1 MEGLIEQQKD
11 FGNIPESQQEAD
23 EREYYDSLMMG
34 VNHDEDAS
42 NYELSKDGEEDWLN
56 IPYEEIYG
64 DCDEYKV
71 NYANYCQ
78 QYDSDNDYDDNYVS
92 ENAIRLQKQIDEY
105 EYALEVQAMYDA
117 EFGTKEQRDEELRQ
131 YRLYYARER
140 AISRLQNQQEKNS
153 ALQKSV

>member
-11 FGNIPESQQEAD
+11 FGNIQESQQEVD
-23 EREYYDSLMMG
+23 EREYYDNLMMR

-42 NYELSKDGEEDWLN
+42 NYELSKDGEEDYWKTL
-56 IPYEEIYG
+56 YEDIYG
-64 DCDEYKV
+64 NEYKV

>member
-11 FGNIPESQQEAD
+11 FGNIQEQ
-23 EREYYDSLMMG
+23 
-34 VNHDEDAS
+34 EDC
-42 NYELSKDGEEDWLN
+42 WN

-71 NYANYCQ
+71 NYANFCQ
-78 QYDSDNDYDDNYVS
+78 RYDSDNDYDDNYVS